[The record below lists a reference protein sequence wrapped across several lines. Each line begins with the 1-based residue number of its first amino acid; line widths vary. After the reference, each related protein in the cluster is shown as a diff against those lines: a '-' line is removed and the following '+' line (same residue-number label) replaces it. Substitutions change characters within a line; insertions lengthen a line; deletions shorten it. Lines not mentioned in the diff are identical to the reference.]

1 MKIKK
6 NYLSPTIHVVEMT
19 IGKVMLNSSATLDGY
34 KYQANT
40 ADDGW
45 ED

>member
-1 MKIKK
+1 MKTKRS
-6 NYLSPTIHVVEMT
+6 YLRPTVHVVEMT
-19 IGKVMLNSSATLDGY
+19 IGKVMLNSSATLGGY

-40 ADDGW
+40 VDDGW